1 MLPTP
6 PGGIAVVRE
15 WPGTGEGAWQ
25 G

>member
-6 PGGIAVVRE
+6 PGGIDVVRD
-15 WPGTGEGAWQ
+15 WPGTGETAWR